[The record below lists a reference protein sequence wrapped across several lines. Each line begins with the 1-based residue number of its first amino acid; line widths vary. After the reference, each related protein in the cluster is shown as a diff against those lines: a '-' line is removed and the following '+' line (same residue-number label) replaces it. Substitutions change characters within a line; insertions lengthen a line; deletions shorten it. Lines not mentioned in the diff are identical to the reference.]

1 MRSLAGGPETEIPV
15 KSRAVEGQRRVQQ
28 CVILAAKLGG
38 HKHLLPHW
46 LTHLG
51 VLGVFVVAV
60 IDSSVI
66 PLPLPGSTDLLI
78 LLLTAHRGN
87 PWFLALA
94 AISGSVIGGY
104 LTWSAGKR
112 GGEGMLERHVPKRFL
127 TRIRGWVERRGVLTV
142 VLASILPPPIP
153 LLPFLL
159 SAGALGVGRRPFLVS
174 FTVGRTV
181 RYGLIVWLG
190 ATYGRRVIRAWS
202 QYMAGWS
209 DVILWAFIG
218 LLTMAVLF
226 GVWKYRRD
234 KRRSQSPAPA
244 QATG

>member
-1 MRSLAGGPETEIPV
+1 MRSPASSPETEILV
-15 KSRAVEGQRRVQQ
+15 KPRAAEGQRRVQQ
-28 CVILAAKLGG
+28 CVILAAKPAA

-46 LTHLG
+46 LIHLG

-66 PLPLPGSTDLLI
+66 PLPLPGSTDLLV

-87 PWFLALA
+87 PWLLALA
-94 AISGSVIGGY
+94 AISGSLIGGY

-112 GGEGMLERHVPKRFL
+112 GGEGMLKRYVPDRFL
-127 TRIRGWVERRGVLTV
+127 TRTRGWVERRGVLTV
-142 VLASILPPPIP
+142 FIAAILPPPIP

-159 SAGALGVGRRPFLVS
+159 SAGALGVERRPFLVS
-174 FTVGRTV
+174 FGVGRTA

-190 ATYGRRVIRAWS
+190 ATYGRRVILAWS

-218 LLTMAVLF
+218 LLAAAVLF
-226 GVWKYRRD
+226 GVWKYRHD
-234 KRRSQSPAPA
+234 KRRLQSPAPA